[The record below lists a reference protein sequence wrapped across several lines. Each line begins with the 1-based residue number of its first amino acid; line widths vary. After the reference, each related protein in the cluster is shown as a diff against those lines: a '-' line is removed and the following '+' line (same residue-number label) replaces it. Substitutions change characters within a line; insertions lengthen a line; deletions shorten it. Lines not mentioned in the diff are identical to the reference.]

1 MQSTFGIITA
11 ITRRCARLRWRST
24 RAPAWP
30 HSMPVLKHD
39 HPIAHE
45 DAQVRGGLSNRVLER
60 AMQSLLA
67 LLLAVFV
74 YVIFDSFHERIVMV
88 GDSAPDFSITAANGR
103 TITPSNFG
111 AKLLV
116 LNFWATWCPSCIEEM
131 PSLDKF
137 QERFAN
143 SGVVVLGVSIDRD
156 ETRYRAFLART
167 RVSFLT
173 AHDPESKISADY
185 GTLKVPES
193 YIIDNRGRVLQK
205 IIGSQDWMS
214 ERVIQDVESML

>member
-1 MQSTFGIITA
+1 
-11 ITRRCARLRWRST
+11 
-24 RAPAWP
+24 
-30 HSMPVLKHD
+30 MPVLKHD
-39 HPIAHE
+39 HTIAHE
-45 DAQVRGGLSNRVLER
+45 NAQVRSGLLNRVLER
-60 AMQSLLA
+60 AIQSLIA

-74 YVIFDSFHERIVMV
+74 YVIFDSFQERIVMV

-103 TITPSNFG
+103 TITPANFG

-116 LNFWATWCPSCIEEM
+116 LNFWATWCPSCIQEV

-143 SGVVVLGVSIDRD
+143 SGVVVLGISIDRD
-156 ETRYRAFLART
+156 ETRYRSFLART

-173 AHDPESKISADY
+173 AHDPENKINADY
-185 GTLKVPES
+185 GTFKVPES
-193 YIIDNRGRVLQK
+193 YIIDNRGRVLRK